1 MWILSSALQLMS
13 AGAKYGNLWMMK
25 FVANVGDM
33 GKDGCWLLLLCSLLS
48 MLWRCLASH
57 LLLYFRS
64 VFEKFCC
71 NFPLDFRNN
80 YPRFRILKNIDGCW
94 QFYDHRIL
102 WNGCQIIEALD
113 PQRQCF
119 EYWAAK
125 TQIEPQ
131 TSEVQTHT
139 PAAAAGAEPAQNP
152 GNKNYDLL
160 RDTQAY
166 RTGGNNNIAMGNVAM
181 KLAKPN
187 QARANVHSERSAVN
201 PPSSS
206 LLGDKIVDLRSTS
219 VVGGLQSRSSS
230 GTVVDSY
237 PVLRTLFHKA
247 STEELSVLHQ
257 LFASDRKSCDWNSGV
272 SALSDEL
279 KSRIP

>member
-1 MWILSSALQLMS
+1 M
-13 AGAKYGNLWMMK
+13 
-25 FVANVGDM
+25 
-33 GKDGCWLLLLCSLLS
+33 
-48 MLWRCLASH
+48 
-57 LLLYFRS
+57 
-64 VFEKFCC
+64 
-71 NFPLDFRNN
+71 
-80 YPRFRILKNIDGCW
+80 
-94 QFYDHRIL
+94 
-102 WNGCQIIEALD
+102 
-113 PQRQCF
+113 
-119 EYWAAK
+119 
-125 TQIEPQ
+125 
-131 TSEVQTHT
+131 QTHT
-139 PAAAAGAEPAQNP
+139 AAAAAAGAEPAQNP

-166 RTGGNNNIAMGNVAM
+166 RMGGNNNIAMGNVAM

-187 QARANVHSERSAVN
+187 QTRANVHSERSAVN
-201 PPSSS
+201 PLSSS

-219 VVGGLQSRSSS
+219 VVGGLQSCSSS